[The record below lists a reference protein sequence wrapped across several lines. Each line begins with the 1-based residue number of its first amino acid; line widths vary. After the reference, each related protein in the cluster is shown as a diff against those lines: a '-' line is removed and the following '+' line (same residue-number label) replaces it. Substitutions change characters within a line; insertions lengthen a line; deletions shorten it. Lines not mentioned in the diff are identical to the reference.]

1 MKNRP
6 DVAYADLAR
15 AASVPVLSGLTVASL
30 APLMGKE
37 VILDGICS
45 VLVVEP
51 NDAVNDYYSVAQR
64 LANRRHQQQIKDAG
78 LPALTR
84 DNVPVEIAANI
95 GSALEAPGAFTCG
108 AQGIGLFRTEMLYM
122 DRDSAPDEQEQ
133 FEAYQQVLLSAQGK
147 PVIFRTMDIGG
158 DKQIP
163 YLNIPGK
170 KTRSSAIVPFVFI
183 PNLPISS
190 APNCARSYAQAPA
203 AMRC

>member
-1 MKNRP
+1 M
-6 DVAYADLAR
+6 
-15 AASVPVLSGLTVASL
+15 LSGLTVASL

-64 LANRRHQQQIKDAG
+64 LADRRHQQQIKDAG

-158 DKQIP
+158 DKQLS
-163 YLNIPGK
+163 YLNIPQK
-170 KTRSSAIVPFVFI
+170 KTPSSAIVPFVFI

>member
-1 MKNRP
+1 
-6 DVAYADLAR
+6 
-15 AASVPVLSGLTVASL
+15 
-30 APLMGKE
+30 
-37 VILDGICS
+37 
-45 VLVVEP
+45 
-51 NDAVNDYYSVAQR
+51 
-64 LANRRHQQQIKDAG
+64 IKDAG

-158 DKQIP
+158 D
-163 YLNIPGK
+163 
-170 KTRSSAIVPFVFI
+170 
-183 PNLPISS
+183 
-190 APNCARSYAQAPA
+190 
-203 AMRC
+203 

>member
-1 MKNRP
+1 
-6 DVAYADLAR
+6 
-15 AASVPVLSGLTVASL
+15 
-30 APLMGKE
+30 MGKE

-64 LANRRHQQQIKDAG
+64 LADRRHQQQIKDAG

-95 GSALEAPGAFTCG
+95 GSALEAPRAFTCG

-122 DRDSAPDEQEQ
+122 DRDTAPDEQEQ

-163 YLNIPGK
+163 YLNIPRGRK
-170 KTRSSAIVPFVFI
+170 PVPRLSRRSHLSRICRSLPHPTARDLTRRRKRQ
-183 PNLPISS
+183 
-190 APNCARSYAQAPA
+190 CAVDDPDGAQPRSDFMDQTGA
-203 AMRC
+203 AKRS